1 MNLHFFIYKIVDKDL
16 MLFLNSIPALKI
28 PQFINC
34 KITVGQKKKK
44 KSSLSD
50 HSGAKKL
57 LTRFVIQ
64 AGGFCRYLNIE

>member
-1 MNLHFFIYKIVDKDL
+1 MNLHFFIYRIVDKDL
-16 MLFLNSIPALKI
+16 MLFLNSIPAIKI

-34 KITVGQKKKK
+34 KITIGQKKK